1 MLLKEKEIKNQLAEG
16 KKIYEIPEV
25 YVFRS
30 KKPSKTEPGQALS
43 IRAHVA
49 LAQAGV
55 GSLGITD
62 DMFDF
67 DDSVSVDAAIEKSGA
82 TLLQPGVTSL
92 TDLVNHRIAMLRRE
106 FKKFESKK
114 LSDSTK
120 KESAGAPDAAP
131 PSSKDG
137 ADAAS

>member
-1 MLLKEKEIKNQLAEG
+1 MLKLEKNIISQLAEG
-16 KKIYEIPEV
+16 KKIFEIPEV
-25 YVFRS
+25 NVFRT

-55 GSLGITD
+55 GSLGLSD

-67 DDSVSVDAAIEKSGA
+67 DDSVTVQEAIDKSGA
-82 TLLQPGVTSL
+82 TLLAPGVTSL

-106 FKKFESKK
+106 FKKFESEKP
-114 LSDSTK
+114 SNSTN
-120 KESAGAPDAAP
+120 KESAGAADATP
-131 PSSKDG
+131 PSAKDG
-137 ADAAS
+137 ADAAL